1 MLQVTLEWGTMQEV
15 QQSLSLAGSPLA
27 VRFRCATPVTR
38 LFDQSVWHPWGSLSA
53 SLGPGAA
60 GRVYR
65 GDHHVVE
72 AASPGLD
79 SEAIEI
85 EMVQGT
91 LTMRSTHPE
100 ATTDGRHYLMPQ
112 WPRGQFQAAVA
123 RPDAGDGSQVSS
135 SYEQGRLRWTVPR
148 SEAAKPKRIMLK
160 AGAYQ
165 DLRWHLD
172 KLLTDVRI
180 YTAFCFRHAYIIRH
194 HTIVMRL

>member
-1 MLQVTLEWGTMQEV
+1 VLLGVYT
-15 QQSLSLAGSPLA
+15 GS
-27 VRFRCATPVTR
+27 
-38 LFDQSVWHPWGSLSA
+38 
-53 SLGPGAA
+53 
-60 GRVYR
+60 
-65 GDHHVVE
+65 DHYVVE

-85 EMVQGT
+85 EMVQGSV
-91 LTMRSTHPE
+91 TMRSTYPE
-100 ATTDGRHYLMPQ
+100 
-112 WPRGQFQAAVA
+112 AAVA
-123 RPDAGDGSQVSS
+123 RPDAGDGSQVSG
-135 SYEQGRLRWTVPR
+135 SYEQGRLRRTVPR